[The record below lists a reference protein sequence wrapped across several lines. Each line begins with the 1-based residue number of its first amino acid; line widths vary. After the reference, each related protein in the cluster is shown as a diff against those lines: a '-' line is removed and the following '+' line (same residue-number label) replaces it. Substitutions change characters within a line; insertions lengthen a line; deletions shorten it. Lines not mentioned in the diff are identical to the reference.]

1 VNNKSTATDTVF
13 LQLNAH
19 ESAHNVT
26 IMWSLWKHRNLKLW
40 QNGIET
46 SAQIVDRA
54 LQPTVGWIQAK
65 NGIPRQAKCRW
76 FLFSRVYIIK
86 FYSFIFIR

>member
-26 IMWSLWKHRNLKLW
+26 IMWSLWKHKNLKLW
-40 QNGIET
+40 
-46 SAQIVDRA
+46 QIVDRA
-54 LQPTVGWIQAK
+54 LQLIEGWIQAK
-65 NGIPRQAKCRW
+65 NSIPRQAKCQW
-76 FLFSRVYIIK
+76 FLFSRVYNIK
-86 FYSFIFIR
+86 FYSFIVIR